1 MRNRGLTLVELLLV
15 VALLAVIAS
24 LAAPPLGRAFSSV
37 KLRRVGDE
45 VLAAWTEARNTA
57 IQSGQIHRF
66 QFEPGTARYHIA
78 VWMTPESAGE
88 IPEPDS
94 TNTKSLAGE
103 KDTTN
108 PEIVFETGQLIDEQN
123 ATKAA
128 GEPAEVV
135 SLKASGGE
143 AWSRPLLF
151 FPDGTTSD
159 ATVTIKDKY
168 EKYLRLHLRGLT
180 GVGRKS
186 AVLTRT
192 EWDEAQGR

>member
-1 MRNRGLTLVELLLV
+1 MRRGLTLLELLLV

-24 LAAPPLGRAFSSV
+24 LATPSLGRAFSSV

-57 IQSGQIHRF
+57 IQSGQVQQF
-66 QFEPGTARYHIA
+66 QFEPGTARYQIA
-78 VWMTPESAGE
+78 PWTTPESAGE
-88 IPEPDS
+88 IAEPDL
-94 TNTKSLAGE
+94 TNTQALAGE
-103 KDTTN
+103 KETTD
-108 PEIVFETGQLIDEQN
+108 PEIVFETGQLVDEQSR
-123 ATKAA
+123 TRSA

-159 ATVTIKDKY
+159 ASLTIKNKS

-186 AVLTRT
+186 SVLTRT